1 MTISKDTFVL
11 FLVFLIYVGGDIYT
25 ARIAHQKIDKV
36 VKEHAEWSAAAYWK
50 NARTEGRIDSLK
62 IETEALA
69 KTVIYLDSCQNN
81 KTIKQDRAERR
92 GKFVG
97 GLLKGLFPGL

>member
-1 MTISKDTFVL
+1 MTISKDTVVL
-11 FLVFLIYVGGDIYT
+11 FIIFLIYVGGDIYT
-25 ARIAHQKIDKV
+25 ARVAHDKLDSLIR
-36 VKEHAEWSAAAYWK
+36 ENEEWSSAALFK

-62 IETEALA
+62 VETAALA
-69 KTVIYLDSCQNN
+69 KTIVYLDSCQQN
-81 KTIKQDRAERR
+81 KVVKQERAERR

>member
-11 FLVFLIYVGGDIYT
+11 FLVFLLYVGGDIYT

-36 VKEHAEWSAAAYWK
+36 VKENTEWSSAAYWK
-50 NARTEGRIDSLK
+50 IARTERSIDSLK

-69 KTVIYLDSCQNN
+69 KTVIYLDSCQSN

-92 GKFVG
+92 GRFVG

>member
-1 MTISKDTFVL
+1 ML
-11 FLVFLIYVGGDIYT
+11 LVFLIYVGGDIYT

-36 VKEHAEWSAAAYWK
+36 VKENAEWSAAAYWK
-50 NARTEGRIDSLK
+50 IARVEGRIDSLK

-69 KTVIYLDSCQNN
+69 KTVIYLDSCQSN

>member
-1 MTISKDTFVL
+1 MKALPYIQVILFALTIGFGVLAYNLFTFKQAQV
-11 FLVFLIYVGGDIYT
+11 
-25 ARIAHQKIDKV
+25 KIDAQQDSVAVEIMTYAQV
-36 VKEHAEWSAAAYWK
+36 VSSETRLVREHSAV
-50 NARTEGRIDSLK
+50 
-62 IETEALA
+62 LA
-69 KTVIYLDSCQNN
+69 KSVLYLDSCQQA